1 MEMNDLNK
9 EMLVAM
15 SVAVIA
21 EDMGID
27 SEQLRVVSFHEVRES
42 PLKRY
47 LKEKDIL
54 FNKFTIEVQNHD
66 KI

>member
-27 SEQLRVVSFHEVRES
+27 SEQLCVVSFHEVRES

>member
-27 SEQLRVVSFHEVRES
+27 SEQLCVVSFHEVRES

-54 FNKFTIEVQNHD
+54 LINLQ
-66 KI
+66 